1 MDASFFVNF
10 ADHKMSIHPSIH
22 SSIHSQDEWLSVE
35 LGVQLHHSFL
45 HPPVGLLHL
54 VRKMIMIMMVM
65 MTMITMMIMMIMM
78 IMMSINTTILPCFF

>member
-10 ADHKMSIHPSIH
+10 ADHKMSIHP
-22 SSIHSQDEWLSVE
+22 SIHSQDEWLSVE

-65 MTMITMMIMMIMM
+65 MTMIAMMTMMIMMA
-78 IMMSINTTILPCFF
+78 INTTILPCFF

>member
-10 ADHKMSIHPSIH
+10 ADHKMSIHP
-22 SSIHSQDEWLSVE
+22 SIHSQDEWLSVE

-78 IMMSINTTILPCFF
+78 SINTTILPCFF